1 MGRSVDVVLTLF
13 YELYA
18 RAISKRIPKAK
29 LAATALAT
37 VAVIPQRK
45 KTVPNNALLLKKELN
60 LYNVNRETFRH

>member
-45 KTVPNNALLLKKELN
+45 KTVPNNALLLKK
-60 LYNVNRETFRH
+60 